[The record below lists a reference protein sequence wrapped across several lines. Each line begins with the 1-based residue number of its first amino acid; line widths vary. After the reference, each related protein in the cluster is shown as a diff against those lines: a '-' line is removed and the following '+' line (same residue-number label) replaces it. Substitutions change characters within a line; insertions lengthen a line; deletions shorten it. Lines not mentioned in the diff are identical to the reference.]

1 MDEGTGGE
9 RMSAILMDGKALA
22 GRIYGA
28 LSARVEALKAR
39 GITPGLA
46 VILAGDD
53 PASAIYVRNKARA
66 CERIGIASRVIR
78 LPDDISQEALIEEV
92 EKLNRDDAMHGL
104 LVQLPLPGHID
115 EEAVLKRV
123 AAGKDVDGFHL
134 ENAGALLTG
143 APGTLACTP
152 SGVIELLK
160 DAGVK
165 LAGARAV
172 VVGRSN
178 IVGKPTALL
187 LLRENATVTVCHSR
201 TVDLKSITREADVL
215 VAAIGRAGFI
225 TRDMVKPGA
234 AVVDVGMNRLPGGEL
249 AGDVDFESVREV
261 AGWITPVP
269 GGVGPMTIAMLI
281 RNTVEAAER

>member
-66 CERIGIASRVIR
+66 CERIGVASRVIR

>member
-1 MDEGTGGE
+1 
-9 RMSAILMDGKALA
+9 MSAILMDGKALA

-66 CERIGIASRVIR
+66 CERIGVASRVIR

>member
-1 MDEGTGGE
+1 
-9 RMSAILMDGKALA
+9 MSAILMDGKALA

>member
-1 MDEGTGGE
+1 MDEGTGGG

-66 CERIGIASRVIR
+66 CERIGVASRVIR

-152 SGVIELLK
+152 LGVIELLK

>member
-1 MDEGTGGE
+1 
-9 RMSAILMDGKALA
+9 MSAILMDGKALA

-201 TVDLKSITREADVL
+201 TVDLKSI
-215 VAAIGRAGFI
+215 
-225 TRDMVKPGA
+225 
-234 AVVDVGMNRLPGGEL
+234 
-249 AGDVDFESVREV
+249 
-261 AGWITPVP
+261 
-269 GGVGPMTIAMLI
+269 
-281 RNTVEAAER
+281 